1 MRRCKRLQG
10 PLQCRSKAEPS
21 DAQGKSIRVT
31 RRGFRYDVRL
41 ERDRGVGEPVLA
53 KGLPSIASCFRICA
67 IWGRLK
73 QSKQPPEMATD
84 EIAPLGD
91 VLSFMRLL
99 WAVTHGLE
107 SKSKRML
114 SEIGVTGPQRL
125 VLRIV
130 GQNPNL
136 APGELARVLHVHPSS
151 LTGVLHRLEQAKL
164 LQRERDPKD
173 GRRSTLTL
181 TPIGR
186 QINARRAGTVEAAVQ
201 RAMASLPNAT
211 LRSAEDVLKRLAAEL
226 DSLDG
231 S

>member
-1 MRRCKRLQG
+1 MKRRK
-10 PLQCRSKAEPS
+10 P
-21 DAQGKSIRVT
+21 
-31 RRGFRYDVRL
+31 VR
-41 ERDRGVGEPVLA
+41 ET
-53 KGLPSIASCFRICA
+53 I
-67 IWGRLK
+67 
-73 QSKQPPEMATD
+73 TD
-84 EIAPLGD
+84 EVAPLGE

-151 LTGVLHRLEQAKL
+151 LTGVLHRLEQTKL

-173 GRRSTLTL
+173 GRRSTLRL
-181 TPIGR
+181 SPLGR
-186 QINARRAGTVEAAVQ
+186 QINSRRAGTVESAVQ
-201 RAMASLPNAT
+201 RAMASLPSAT
-211 LRSAEDVLKRLAAEL
+211 LRSAEEVLKKLALEL
-226 DSLDG
+226 DSSEG
-231 S
+231 N